1 MYYAANLEVYV
12 GTQPT
17 GPYEVSNSPS
27 AVVER
32 LCQPIR
38 GTRRNFTI
46 DNWFTRKDLMDKLL
60 KEYKLTAIGTT
71 RKNKR
76 EVPVEFTKG
85 KNRPIHSNMF
95 GFQKDATFVSYIPKK
110 GKNVLLLST
119 RHSDDKIDGETG
131 KPDIIVLYNQTKG
144 GVDVLDKL
152 CASYNCTRPTR
163 RWPMVI
169 FYSTMNIPAINS
181 LVIYGANNPNENII
195 RRQFLQ
201 DFSFGLISDFLKEP
215 TAQKIPKRF

>member
-1 MYYAANLEVYV
+1 
-12 GTQPT
+12 
-17 GPYEVSNSPS
+17 
-27 AVVER
+27 
-32 LCQPIR
+32 
-38 GTRRNFTI
+38 
-46 DNWFTRKDLMDKLL
+46 MDKLL

-195 RRQFLQ
+195 RRQLFQEALGRALLHDNLQ
-201 DFSFGLISDFLKEP
+201 RRAVNPHIPRTTRLLATRFAGIEEMARGNPSPNRRGRCKYR
-215 TAQKIPKRF
+215 PKRKTRFYCCFCRDWLCMEH